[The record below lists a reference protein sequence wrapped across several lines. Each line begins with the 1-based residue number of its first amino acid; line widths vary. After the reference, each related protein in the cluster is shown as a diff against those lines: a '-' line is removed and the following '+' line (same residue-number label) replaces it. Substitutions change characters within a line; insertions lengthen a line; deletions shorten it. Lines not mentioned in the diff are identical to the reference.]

1 MPKPATIDPRAAV
14 DPSASLGAGVTVG
27 PFAVI
32 GPHVTVGDGTTVGAN
47 VVLDGHVSIGANN
60 ILHPFCAIGGPPQ
73 DFGYAGDPTQVVI
86 GDGNTFREQTT
97 IHRGTTKGGGI
108 TRVGSHGYFM
118 VGSHIAHDCT
128 VGDHVLF
135 ANAGTLAGHVEVGD
149 HAVVG
154 AFSGVHQFCRV
165 GPYAYIGGYST
176 VTRDAIPFCTTV
188 GNRALCYGINRV
200 GLRRLGKSAD
210 TIAALDA
217 ATRMLFRPGPTREQA
232 LSDIV
237 EQWGRYPEV
246 MLVVDFVR
254 GTRRG
259 VTPIR
264 LDVDLGADE

>member
-1 MPKPATIDPRAAV
+1 MSVSGIDPRAAV
-14 DPSASLGAGVTVG
+14 DAGARIALDVTIGLFTVVGSDVTIGPGTVVG
-27 PFAVI
+27 P
-32 GPHVTVGDGTTVGAN
+32 N
-47 VVLDGHVSIGANN
+47 VVLDGRLTIGAGNR
-60 ILHPFCAIGGPPQ
+60 IHAFCALGTPPQ
-73 DFGYAGDPTQVVI
+73 DFGYKDEPTEVVI
-86 GDGNTFREQTT
+86 GDGNTFREQCTV
-97 IHRGTTKGGGI
+97 HRGTAKDKRV
-108 TRVGSHGYFM
+108 TRIGSHGYFM
-118 VGSHIAHDCT
+118 VASHIAHDCV

-200 GLRRLGKSAD
+200 GLRRLRKSPE

-217 ATRMLFRPGPTREQA
+217 ATRAIFRPGPTREQA
-232 LSDIV
+232 LAEV
-237 EQWGRYPEV
+237 EEQWGHVPEV

-254 GTRRG
+254 GTKRG

-264 LDVDLGADE
+264 LEVDLGVEE